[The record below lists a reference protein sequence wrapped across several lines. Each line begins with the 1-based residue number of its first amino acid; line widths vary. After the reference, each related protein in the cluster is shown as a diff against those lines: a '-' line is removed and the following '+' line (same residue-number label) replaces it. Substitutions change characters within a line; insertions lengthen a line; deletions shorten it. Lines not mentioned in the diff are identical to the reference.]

1 MTEIE
6 KKAKETYPVEGWED
20 KNMANISKLMQAAFC
35 AGAQEQKR
43 IGIKKVERQLLILD
57 YYNYS
62 KQYVKVKDSIISIL
76 QEDGAWEK

>member
-1 MTEIE
+1 MTAIE

-43 IGIKKVERQLLILD
+43 IDIKKVERQLLILD
-57 YYNYS
+57 YHNYS
-62 KQYVKVKDSIISIL
+62 EQYVKVKDSIISIL
-76 QEDGAWEK
+76 QEDGTWEE

>member
-1 MTEIE
+1 MTAIE

-43 IGIKKVERQLLILD
+43 IDIKKIERKLLIL
-57 YYNYS
+57 YKYS
-62 KQYVKVKDSIISIL
+62 EQYVKVKDSIISIL
-76 QEDGAWEK
+76 QEDGTWEE